1 VLRKIQNIFLIKI
14 HIKQFR
20 KGEKKKKKKKKKE
33 RKKKKK
39 KKKNVFFRSRSGFK
53 VTFVA
58 KYTQKREN
66 R

>member
-1 VLRKIQNIFLIKI
+1 VLRKIKKIFLIKI
-14 HIKQFR
+14 HIKHFR
-20 KGEKKKKKKKKKE
+20 KGEKKKKKKE

>member
-20 KGEKKKKKKKKKE
+20 KGEKKKKKKE